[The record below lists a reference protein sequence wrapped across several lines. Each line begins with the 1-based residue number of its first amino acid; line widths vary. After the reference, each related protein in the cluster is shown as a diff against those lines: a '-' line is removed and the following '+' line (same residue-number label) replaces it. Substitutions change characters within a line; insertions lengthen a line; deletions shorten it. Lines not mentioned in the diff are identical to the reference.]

1 MQSTKGKG
9 PPNQGIIMILTRK
22 LILPALIVFAALL
35 AGIFA
40 YTYVSLHN
48 TYHDSEESDLVS
60 YSDAFLAELENQ
72 KNVALALAS
81 TTAGNPSIQE
91 AFAARD
97 RERLIELTLA
107 NFELLKAY
115 NITQYQYHLP
125 NGERF
130 LSLNDLEDL
139 EDGKSLSV
147 VLLAN
152 TEQMPVA
159 GLESE
164 NGLLGIRGAVPIYYQ
179 GNHIGSVELG
189 IGINDA
195 LLSGLKEKYGGE
207 WNILLSQDLLAGAS
221 PQQIAGEKTPLPSLV
236 LYATTQDNP
245 LFNDETSYV
254 RALNG
259 ETAITHPSID
269 GRAYAILTSPLYDF
283 SGRSVGA
290 LDIVYDH
297 SHISSAENN
306 RLLFVGLVSVLAL
319 VLGSLSLVIFTSRTL
334 QPIQTLTHAAAAI
347 AEGDITRSV
356 DTKPSND
363 EIGTL
368 TTAFNRM
375 TMQLRNS
382 IIDLEKSVADRTQ
395 DLESQTRWLRLAAEI
410 VRDAASARNL
420 DELLTRSTSLILER
434 FKFYHTAIF
443 LLDNNNEYAVLV
455 ASSTEAGRLMIA
467 NNHKVRV
474 GEVGIVGHVSASGEP
489 EVILN
494 KGIDAVH
501 FNNPFLPDTRT
512 QLAVPLKVESRI
524 IGVLDVQSA
533 QAQAFNTEEI
543 AIMQIMADQLASAI
557 ERTRLLQTVERNL
570 NELEGAYG
578 QYTLESWKGLAE
590 GIQTGNR
597 GYRFDNIRIQ
607 SITELTELG
616 KEAFTTGKT
625 ITSRG
630 NHQKSEKQNA
640 VAIPIKL
647 RGQTIG
653 VVTLKL
659 KDDYSG
665 STVPTIESATE
676 RLALSMESAR
686 LYEEAR
692 LRADREQ
699 SISRVTTAI
708 STPTEYEEIL
718 QTTVREVGKM
728 LKDAEVAIQIVG
740 DPADDKQ
747 DE

>member
-1 MQSTKGKG
+1 
-9 PPNQGIIMILTRK
+9 MILTRK

-40 YTYVSLHN
+40 YTYVTLHD
-48 TYHDSEESDLVS
+48 TYHDAEESDLVS

-81 TTAGNPSIQE
+81 TAAGNPAIQE

-97 RERLIELTLA
+97 RDKLIELTRA
-107 NFELLKAY
+107 NFELLRSY

-130 LSLNDLEDL
+130 LSLNDLEGL
-139 EDGKSLSV
+139 ENGKSLSV
-147 VLLAN
+147 VVLAN
-152 TEQMPVA
+152 NEQMPVA
-159 GLESE
+159 GLETE
-164 NGLLGIRGAVPIYYQ
+164 NGLLGMRGAVPIYYQ

-195 LLSGLKEKYGGE
+195 LLSGLKEKFGGE
-207 WNILLSQDLLAGAS
+207 WHILLSEDLLAGP
-221 PQQIAGEKTPLPSLV
+221 PQSSMEAGPIPALM
-236 LYATTQDNP
+236 LYATTQDNS
-245 LFNDETSYV
+245 LFNATPSYASALAGQTS
-254 RALNG
+254 
-259 ETAITHPSID
+259 ITHPSVA
-269 GRAYAILTSPLYDF
+269 GRDYAILTSPLQDF
-283 SGRSVGA
+283 SGKIVGA

-297 SHISSAENN
+297 THISDIQNS
-306 RLLFVGLVSVLAL
+306 RLLVTALVSALAL
-319 VLGSLSLVIFTSRTL
+319 LLGSLSLVLFTSRTL
-334 QPIQTLTHAAAAI
+334 QPIQTLTQAAASI
-347 AEGDITRSV
+347 ADGNITSFV
-356 DTKPSND
+356 DTKAGND

-368 TTAFNRM
+368 TSAFQRM
-375 TMQLRNS
+375 TTQLNNS
-382 IIDLEKSVADRTQ
+382 IADLEKRVADRTQ
-395 DLESQTRWLRLAAEI
+395 DLESQTRWLRVAAEI
-410 VRDAASARNL
+410 VRDAASTKNL

-434 FKFYHTAIF
+434 FKFYHTGIF
-443 LLDNNNEYAVLV
+443 LLDNNNEYAALV
-455 ASSTEAGRLMIA
+455 ASPTEAGRLMIG
-467 NNHKVRV
+467 NSYKVRV

-489 EVILN
+489 QVILN

-501 FNNPFLPDTRT
+501 FNNPLLPDTRT
-512 QLAVPLKVESRI
+512 QLAVPLKVESRV
-524 IGVLDVQSA
+524 IGVLDVQSD
-533 QAQAFNTEEI
+533 QAQAFNAEEI

-578 QYTLESWKGLAE
+578 QYTLESWSGSTE

-607 SITELTELG
+607 SITELTDLG
-616 KEAFTTGKT
+616 KEAFSTGET
-625 ITSRG
+625 ITSKG
-630 NHQKSEKQNA
+630 IQQTPEKQNT

-659 KDDYSG
+659 KDDYSR
-665 STVPTIESATE
+665 STVPMIESATE

-718 QTTVREVGKM
+718 QTTVREVGRM
-728 LKDAEVAIQIVG
+728 LKDAEVAIQILG
-740 DPADDKQ
+740 DPADDKR